1 MSILSLWPGVRR
13 LLVEMKRRKAKQF
26 TRIKKYLS
34 VPSQFVILLLAVVLA
49 YSLLDRFIIHPTI
62 NSERTEKNA
71 PTKIEKQ
78 IQVSVRNECG
88 TNDVAMNFTSYLRKR
103 GFDVVETDNGSIF
116 DREFTT
122 VVDAAG
128 NFQNAIRVAEALGVK
143 KQNVVTK
150 LDPKSYVDVEVLIG
164 KDYRNLNPNKG
175 I

>member
-1 MSILSLWPGVRR
+1 
-13 LLVEMKRRKAKQF
+13 MKRRSENFF
-26 TRIKKYLS
+26 TRATKFLA
-34 VPSQFVILLLAVVLA
+34 VPSQLLILLFAVVLA
-49 YSLLDRFIIHPTI
+49 YSFLDRFVIHPSME
-62 NSERTEKNA
+62 SERTEKDA

-88 TNDVAMNFTSYLRKR
+88 VKDIAMDFTFYLRKR
-103 GFDVVETDNGSIF
+103 GFDVVETTNGSVF

-128 NFQNAIRVAEALGVK
+128 NFRNAVKFAQALGVK

-164 KDYRNLNPNKG
+164 KDYQSLKPNEG
-175 I
+175 IE